1 MKVYD
6 NIIIGGGQ
14 AALSV
19 AYFFRRYKLDYLILD
34 NQPSSGGSWLHTWD
48 SLSLFSPTTFSSLS
62 GWMMPKSP
70 QEYPGKDEFIAYLEA
85 YEERYKL
92 PIERPV
98 QVETVSKQDQLFEI
112 QTNNGKY
119 LSKTL
124 VSATGSN
131 NHPYVPEYP
140 GSRGFRG
147 MQLHSY
153 DYRNSKELVGKKVLI
168 VGAGNSGAQILAEV
182 SKVAETQW
190 VTLEEPKFLP
200 DDVDGRVLFHE
211 ATNKFFKK
219 SSEKP
224 VNYSLGDIV
233 MVPSVKEARS
243 RGVLHARRPFSAF
256 YNQGVIWGDGE
267 REAFDAVIWC
277 TGFKPNF
284 SHLEPLDLMEKDRI
298 PTQFTRSVKEPNLWL
313 VGYGSWTGF
322 ASATIYGVGKTAKH
336 TAAEINSTLM
346 NVIE

>member
-6 NIIIGGGQ
+6 SIIVGGGQ

-19 AYFFRRYKLDYLILD
+19 AYFFRRFKLDYLILD
-34 NQPSSGGSWLHTWD
+34 NQPSAGGSWLKTWD

-62 GWMMPKSP
+62 GWMMPKSAN
-70 QEYPGKDEFIAYLEA
+70 EYPNKDEFIAYLQA

-92 PIERPV
+92 PIRRPV
-98 QVETVSKQDQLFEI
+98 QVERVDKKGQLFEI
-112 QTNNGKY
+112 QTDGDTY
-119 LSKTL
+119 CCRTL
-124 VSATGSN
+124 VSATGGS

-140 GSRGFRG
+140 GSGEFEG

-153 DYRNSKELVGKKVLI
+153 DYRNSNEFVDKKVLI
-168 VGAGNSGAQILAEV
+168 VGGGNSGAQILAEV

-190 VTLEEPKFLP
+190 VTLEDPRFLP
-200 DDVDGRVLFHE
+200 DEVDGRVLFHE
-211 ATNKFFKK
+211 ATNKFFNK

-233 MVPSVKEARS
+233 MVPSVKEARD
-243 RGVLHARRPFSAF
+243 RDVLHARRPFEAF
-256 YNQGVIWGDGE
+256 FEQGVIWEDGKQ
-267 REAFDAVIWC
+267 EAFDAVIWC

-284 SHLEPLDLMEKDRI
+284 SHLQPLNLVENDRI
-298 PTQFTRSVKEPNLWL
+298 PTQYTRSVKEPNLWL

-322 ASATIYGVGKTAKH
+322 ASATIYGVGKTAKQ
-336 TAAEINSTLM
+336 TAMEIAGSLTDAT
-346 NVIE
+346 